1 MVSGFMLNEEPD
13 SLAETLQISKQRQRV
28 GNELVSGTWNDD
40 GGLQAPDSAQIIEV
54 QRFTEI

>member
-1 MVSGFMLNEEPD
+1 MVTTITS
-13 SLAETLQISKQRQRV
+13 TLQISKQRQRV

-40 GGLQAPDSAQIIEV
+40 GRLQAPGSAQIIEV